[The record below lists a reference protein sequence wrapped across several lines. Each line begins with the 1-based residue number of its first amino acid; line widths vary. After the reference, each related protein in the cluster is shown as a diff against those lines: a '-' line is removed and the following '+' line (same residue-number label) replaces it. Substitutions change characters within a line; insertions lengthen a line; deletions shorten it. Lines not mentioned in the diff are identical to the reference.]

1 MPHHSLVNELGCG
14 NCHNGAQKSNIVL
27 QRAPDLSYARLKYN
41 ESYLFDYLSAP
52 YKFRDNIG
60 KSRMPNFGFS
70 EDEAFA
76 LTKYLM
82 RQEKLPYD
90 KKLKEISLIK
100 GANGFKI
107 IHEDYQCTSCHIL
120 NNSGE
125 KQSTDLTI
133 AGTRLNKDWLFDF
146 VQNPSEYIPRG
157 SSMPDFFGN
166 DIGHNL

>member
-1 MPHHSLVNELGCG
+1 LPHLSLVEELGCG
-14 NCHNGAQKSNIVL
+14 NCHIGAQKSNIVL

-41 ESYLFDYLSAP
+41 EAYLFDYLGAS

-70 EDEAFA
+70 DDEALA

-82 RQEKLPYD
+82 TQEQLPYD

-100 GANGFKI
+100 SANGFEL
-107 IHEDYQCTSCHIL
+107 IHVDYQCTSCHIL
-120 NNSGE
+120 NNSGK

-146 VQNPSEYIPRG
+146 VQNPSEYIP
-157 SSMPDFFGN
+157 S
-166 DIGHNL
+166 